1 MLNPPAGC
9 DGEGHAGSVRS
20 DGNAGCSG
28 CAVSGCVGVHVG
40 RRPGAGGGACVEE
53 GGSGGGGDKEAGSVG
68 LGSTG
73 NGGHDVVP
81 SAPSVLCGA
90 GWSGGACG
98 ILG

>member
-1 MLNPPAGC
+1 M
-9 DGEGHAGSVRS
+9 RS

-28 CAVSGCVGVHVG
+28 CAASGCVGVHVG
-40 RRPGAGGGACVEE
+40 RRPGAGGGACVEG
-53 GGSGGGGDKEAGSVG
+53 GGSDGGGDTEAGSVG

-73 NGGHDVVP
+73 NGGRDVVP
-81 SAPSVLCGA
+81 SALSVLCGA

>member
-20 DGNAGCSG
+20 DGNAGCSD

-40 RRPGAGGGACVEE
+40 RRPGAGGGACVEG
-53 GGSGGGGDKEAGSVG
+53 GGSGGGGDTEVDSEG
-68 LGSTG
+68 LGSTA
-73 NGGHDVVP
+73 NGGRDVVL

-90 GWSGGACG
+90 G
-98 ILG
+98 